1 MSNNIVYG
9 RTCATTSTNATRPVR
24 SVVMHSSADR
34 TRSIAAVACKTM
46 HNNGLARE
54 RRLAEKRIAGGL
66 LRNHQILETLLDEAG
81 QDSITVDTSVLGA
94 LGFDRNAPNG
104 RAVVQ
109 GRPCYLYGG
118 IAYSVNE
125 ASNKASI
132 FKIK

>member
-1 MSNNIVYG
+1 MYHHIDQRYKTCPVCGDAFIRRPDQVYC
-9 RTCATTSTNATRPVR
+9 T
-24 SVVMHSSADR
+24 
-34 TRSIAAVACKTM
+34 VACKTM

-54 RRLAEKRIAGGL
+54 KRLAEKRIAGGL

-118 IAYSVNE
+118 IAFSVNE
-125 ASNKASI
+125 ANNKASI

>member
-1 MSNNIVYG
+1 MYHHFDQRHKTCPVCGHAFIGRPNQVYC
-9 RTCATTSTNATRPVR
+9 TL
-24 SVVMHSSADR
+24 
-34 TRSIAAVACKTM
+34 ACKTM

-54 RRLAEKRIAGGL
+54 KRLAEKRIAGGL
-66 LRNHQILETLLDEAG
+66 LRNHQILKTLLDEAG
-81 QDSITVDTSVLGA
+81 KDSITVDTSVLDA